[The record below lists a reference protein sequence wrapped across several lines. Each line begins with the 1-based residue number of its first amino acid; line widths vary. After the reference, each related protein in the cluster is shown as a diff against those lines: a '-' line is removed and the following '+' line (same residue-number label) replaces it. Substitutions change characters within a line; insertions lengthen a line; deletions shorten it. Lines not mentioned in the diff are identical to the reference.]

1 MQPLAFLLS
10 TLSLTSAVS
19 LSPRQNQIA
28 SVDRYAGS
36 GCTGTVCNIAGS
48 GDLYAGCNVITDQC
62 TASLKLNYAP
72 AGCKGES
79 VVEGRE
85 KRGRG

>member
-1 MQPLAFLLS
+1 MQSLTLLLS
-10 TLSLTSAVS
+10 TLSLTLAAPS
-19 LSPRQNQIA
+19 LSPRQNSIA

-48 GDLYAGCNVITDQC
+48 GDLNAGCNFITDQC

-72 AGCKGES
+72 AGCKGEF
-79 VVEGRE
+79 VVERRGRE
-85 KRGRG
+85 